1 MDVLF
6 QHKHQGPEAPLR
18 AGAELVNS
26 LSPGSE
32 LWASEPVW
40 AHQLEF
46 FAKVGIPINRYRYY
60 DQLNSVLDFDGM
72 LEDLKGMR
80 PNDIFLVHGCCH
92 NPTGQD
98 LNIEQWKKLAS
109 IVNQTG
115 ALPFVDIA
123 YQGFGEGIERC
134 SRSWLIC

>member
-1 MDVLF
+1 M
-6 QHKHQGPEAPLR
+6 
-18 AGAELVNS
+18 
-26 LSPGSE
+26 
-32 LWASEPVW
+32 
-40 AHQLEF
+40 
-46 FAKVGIPINRYRYY
+46 
-60 DQLNSVLDFDGM
+60 LDFDGM

-98 LNIEQWKKLAS
+98 LNLQQWQELAN

-123 YQGFGEGIERC
+123 YQGFGEGIEEDVAGPRLFAENVPQMLLTVSSSKSFGIL
-134 SRSWLIC
+134 SRKSRDTFCYCCI